1 MVKIG
6 IILILM
12 VLCLKI
18 HGLQAVTMLR
28 KMERWHVLNGLKMAN
43 IMLMRMVYGTQVK

>member
-43 IMLMRMVYGTQVK
+43 IMWMKMVYGIPVR